1 MNAQPVESTQG
12 APPSTEPRL
21 DERALLASAQAHV
34 FRASMDAKELA
45 GPILERGAGSV
56 VWDIT
61 GKAYLDF
68 NSGQMCSALGH
79 NHPRVVEAIREA
91 SQTLIHASSSL
102 LNVNQI
108 RLAETL
114 ASTVPAPLQKS
125 FFLLSGS
132 DANEAALAVAKK
144 YTGHFEVASP
154 HTSFHGLSES
164 ARAVTFT
171 GWHQGY
177 GPYPAGTYGMLA
189 PYCYRCPVQHTF
201 PQCEFACLKA
211 SFELLD
217 AECAAPPAAVITEP
231 LFSAGGVIEPPAG
244 WLPALKRMCE
254 ARGTLLVLDEAQ
266 TGLAKLGTMW
276 AFEREGVIPD
286 VLTVSKHFGGGM
298 TISAVVTS
306 AEIEAVVAA
315 RDFVFMHSH
324 TSDPL
329 ACGAGLASLELILEE
344 KLWERAARLGDY
356 WQGHLR
362 RLAERYELIGDVRG
376 RGLIQGVE
384 LVWDRERKT
393 PAFEAGPRIAQ
404 FCLEKGLLCSVRRGG
419 SVLRF
424 VPPFTTTE
432 SQFDAAAETL
442 ERAIQAVSG
451 HHTRRRLSA

>member
-1 MNAQPVESTQG
+1 V
-12 APPSTEPRL
+12 
-21 DERALLASAQAHV
+21 DEQELLSSAQTHL
-34 FRASMDAKELA
+34 FRARMDAKELT

-56 VWDIT
+56 VWDTT

-68 NSGQMCSALGH
+68 NAGQMCSALGH
-79 NHPRVVEAIREA
+79 NHPRIVAAIQDA
-91 SQTLIHASSSL
+91 CQQLIHASSSL
-102 LNVNQI
+102 LNVKEI
-108 RLAETL
+108 RLAEKLT
-114 ASTVPAPLQKS
+114 STVPDPLQKT

-144 YTGHFEVASP
+144 YTGHYEVASP

-177 GPYPAGTYGMLA
+177 GPFAPGAFGMLA

-201 PQCEFACLKA
+201 PQCELACLKA

-231 LFSAGGVIEPPAG
+231 LFSAGGVIEPPVG

-266 TGLAKLGTMW
+266 TGLAKLGSMW

-286 VLTVSKHFGGGM
+286 ILTVSKHFGGGM

-306 AEIEAVVAA
+306 AEIEARVAA
-315 RDFVFMHSH
+315 PGFVFMHSH

-344 KLWERAARLGDY
+344 KLWERAAKLGEY
-356 WQGHLR
+356 WQGHLQ
-362 RLAERYELIGDVRG
+362 RLAKRYELIGDVRG
-376 RGLIQGVE
+376 RGLIQGLE

-393 PAFEAGPRIAQ
+393 PAYHAGPQIAQ
-404 FCLEKGLLCSVRRGG
+404 ICLQEGLLCSVRRGG

-432 SQFDAAAETL
+432 SQCDQAADTL
-442 ERAIQAVSG
+442 ERAIQRVTA
-451 HHTRRRLSA
+451 

>member
-1 MNAQPVESTQG
+1 M
-12 APPSTEPRL
+12 
-21 DERALLASAQAHV
+21 DEQELLTSAQTHL
-34 FRASMDAKELA
+34 FRASMDAKELT
-45 GPILERGAGSV
+45 GPVLERGAGSL

-79 NHPRVVEAIREA
+79 NHPRVVAAIQEA
-91 SQTLIHASSSL
+91 SQKLIHASSSL
-102 LNVNQI
+102 LNVNEI
-108 RLAETL
+108 RAETL

-144 YTGHFEVASP
+144 YTGHVEAASP

-164 ARAVTFT
+164 TRAVTFA

-177 GPYPAGTYGMLA
+177 GPYAAGNYGILA

-201 PQCEFACLKA
+201 PQCELACLKA

-217 AECAAPPAAVITEP
+217 AECAAPPAAIITEP

-254 ARGTLLVLDEAQ
+254 TRGTLLVLDEAQ

-286 VLTVSKHFGGGM
+286 VLTVSKHFGGGI

-315 RDFVFMHSH
+315 NNFVFMHSH
-324 TSDPL
+324 TADPL

-344 KLWERAARLGDY
+344 KLWERATHLGAY
-356 WQGHLR
+356 WQEHLR
-362 RLAERYELIGDVRG
+362 RLAMRYELIGDVRG
-376 RGLIQGVE
+376 RGLIQGIE
-384 LVWDRERKT
+384 LVWDRVRKT
-393 PAFEAGPRIAQ
+393 PAFEAGPQIAQ
-404 FCLEKGLLCSVRRGG
+404 MCLEQGLLCSVRRGG

-424 VPPFTTTE
+424 VPPFSTTE
-432 SQFDAAAETL
+432 GQFDHAAEIL
-442 ERAIQAVSG
+442 ERAI
-451 HHTRRRLSA
+451 RRVRA

>member
-1 MNAQPVESTQG
+1 MDPHHGREKNM
-12 APPSTEPRL
+12 
-21 DERALLASAQAHV
+21 DEQALLASAQTHL
-34 FRASMDAKELA
+34 FRSRMDAKELT
-45 GPILERGAGSV
+45 GPILERGAGSL

-79 NHPRVVEAIREA
+79 NHPRIVEAVREA

-102 LNVNQI
+102 LNVNEI

-114 ASTVPAPLQKS
+114 AATVPAPLQKS

-132 DANEAALAVAKK
+132 DANEAALAVARK
-144 YTGHFEVASP
+144 YTGRFEVASP
-154 HTSFHGLSES
+154 HTSFHGLSDA

-177 GPYPAGTYGMLA
+177 GPYPAGNYGMLA

-244 WLPALKRMCE
+244 WLPALKRACQ

-286 VLTVSKHFGGGM
+286 VLTVSKHFGGGI

-315 RDFVFMHSH
+315 RNFVFMHSH

-329 ACGAGLASLELILEE
+329 ACGAGLASLRVILED
-344 KLWERAARLGDY
+344 KLWERATQLGTY
-356 WQGHLR
+356 WQGHLQ

-376 RGLIQGVE
+376 RGLIQGIE
-384 LVWDRERKT
+384 LVGDRARKT
-393 PAFEAGPRIAQ
+393 PAYEAGPQIAQ
-404 FCLEKGLLCSVRRGG
+404 RCLEQGLLCSVRRGG

-424 VPPFTTTE
+424 VPPFSTTE
-432 SQFDAAAETL
+432 SQFDQAAEIL
-442 ERAIQAVSG
+442 ERALQGV
-451 HHTRRRLSA
+451 RV

>member
-1 MNAQPVESTQG
+1 M
-12 APPSTEPRL
+12 
-21 DERALLASAQAHV
+21 DEQELLASAQTHI
-34 FRASMDAKELA
+34 FRARMDAKELR
-45 GPILERGAGSV
+45 GPILERGSGSV
-56 VWDIT
+56 VWDVT

-79 NHPRVVEAIREA
+79 NHPRIVAAIQE
-91 SQTLIHASSSL
+91 STQKLIHASSSL
-102 LNVNQI
+102 LNVNEI

-144 YTGHFEVASP
+144 YTGRQDVASP

-177 GPYPAGTYGMLA
+177 GPYPPGTYGILA

-217 AECAAPPAAVITEP
+217 AECAAPPAAIITEP
-231 LFSAGGVIEPPAG
+231 LFSAGGVIEPPDG
-244 WLPALKRMCE
+244 WLPELKRRCE
-254 ARGTLLVLDEAQ
+254 DRGTLLVLDEAQ

-286 VLTVSKHFGGGM
+286 VLTISKHFGGGI

-315 RDFVFMHSH
+315 RHFVFMHSH

-344 KLWERAARLGDY
+344 KLWERAAQLGAY
-356 WQGHLR
+356 WRGHLQ

-376 RGLIQGVE
+376 RGLIQGLE
-384 LVWDRERKT
+384 LVWDRGRKT
-393 PAFEAGPRIAQ
+393 AAFEAGLQIAQ
-404 FCLEKGLLCSVRRGG
+404 TCLQKGLLCSVRRGG

-424 VPPFTTTE
+424 VPPFTTTT
-432 SQFDAAAETL
+432 SQFDQAAEIL
-442 ERAIQAVSG
+442 EQAIQGVRG
-451 HHTRRRLSA
+451 

>member
-1 MNAQPVESTQG
+1 MNAKSLEVT
-12 APPSTEPRL
+12 PSTPPQSAPGL
-21 DERALLASAQAHV
+21 DEQALLASAQAHI
-34 FRASMDAKELA
+34 FRASMDAKELT
-45 GPILERGAGSV
+45 GPILERGSGSV

-79 NHPRVVEAIREA
+79 NHPRIVTAIQEA
-91 SQTLIHASSSL
+91 SQKLIHASSSL
-102 LNVNQI
+102 LNVEQI
-108 RLAETL
+108 RLAATL
-114 ASTVPAPLQKS
+114 ASTVPPPLQKS

-144 YTGHFEVASP
+144 YTGRYEVASP

-164 ARAVTFT
+164 TRAVTFT

-177 GPYPAGTYGMLA
+177 GPYAPGTFGMLA

-231 LFSAGGVIEPPAG
+231 LFSAGGVIEPPVG

-254 ARGTLLVLDEAQ
+254 ARETLLVLDEAQ

-276 AFEREGVIPD
+276 AFEREGVVPD
-286 VLTVSKHFGGGM
+286 VLTISKHFGGGI

-306 AEIEAVVAA
+306 AEIEAAVAS
-315 RDFVFMHSH
+315 RQFVFMHSH
-324 TSDPL
+324 TADPL

-344 KLWERAARLGDY
+344 KLWERAAVLGEY
-356 WQGHLR
+356 WQGHLK

-393 PAFEAGPRIAQ
+393 PAFEAGPQIAQ
-404 FCLEKGLLCSVRRGG
+404 TCQEQGLFCSVRRGG

-424 VPPFTTTE
+424 VSPFTTTT
-432 SQFDAAAETL
+432 SQFDAAAEIL
-442 ERAIQAVSG
+442 EQAMQGV
-451 HHTRRRLSA
+451 RR

>member
-1 MNAQPVESTQG
+1 MSEQE
-12 APPSTEPRL
+12 
-21 DERALLASAQAHV
+21 LLSSAQTHL
-34 FRASMDAKELA
+34 FRARMDAQELT

-56 VWDIT
+56 VWDIS
-61 GKAYLDF
+61 GKPYLDF

-79 NHPRVVEAIREA
+79 NHPRIVAAIQDA
-91 SQTLIHASSSL
+91 CDKLIHASSSL
-102 LNVNQI
+102 LNVNEV

-114 ASTVPAPLQKS
+114 AATVPAPLQKS

-144 YTGHFEVASP
+144 YTGRYEVASP
-154 HTSFHGLSES
+154 HTSFHGLSQS

-177 GPYPAGTYGMLA
+177 GPYAPGAYGMLA
-189 PYCYRCPVQHTF
+189 PYCYRCPVQHTY
-201 PQCEFACLKA
+201 PQCELACLTA

-217 AECAAPPAAVITEP
+217 AECAAPPAAIITEP
-231 LFSAGGVIEPPAG
+231 LFSAGGVIEPPTG
-244 WLPALKRMCE
+244 WLPALKRLCE

-276 AFEREGVIPD
+276 AFEREAVIPD
-286 VLTVSKHFGGGM
+286 VLTISKHFGGGI

-306 AEIEAVVAA
+306 AEIEAAVAE
-315 RDFVFMHSH
+315 RGFVFMHSH

-329 ACGAGLASLELILEE
+329 ACGAGLASLEVILEE
-344 KLWERAARLGDY
+344 KLWQRAATLGAY
-356 WQGHLR
+356 WQGHLQ

-376 RGLIQGVE
+376 RGLIQGLE
-384 LVWDRERKT
+384 LVWDRARKT
-393 PAFEAGPRIAQ
+393 PAVEAGPQIAHT
-404 FCLEKGLLCSVRRGG
+404 CLERGLLCSVRRGG

-432 SQFDAAAETL
+432 SQFDQAAEIL
-442 ERAIQAVSG
+442 EQALQRVKS
-451 HHTRRRLSA
+451 

>member
-1 MNAQPVESTQG
+1 M
-12 APPSTEPRL
+12 
-21 DERALLASAQAHV
+21 DEQALLTSAQTHL
-34 FRASMDAKELA
+34 FRASMDTKEVN
-45 GPILERGAGSV
+45 GPILERGTGSM

-79 NHPRVVEAIREA
+79 NHPRVVSAIQEA
-91 SQTLIHASSSL
+91 SQKLIHASSSL
-102 LNVNQI
+102 LNVNEI

-132 DANEAALAVAKK
+132 DANEAALAVARK
-144 YTGHFEVASP
+144 YTGRFEVASP

-177 GPYPAGTYGMLA
+177 GPYAPGAYGLLA
-189 PYCYRCPVQHTF
+189 PYCYRCPVQHSF
-201 PQCEFACLKA
+201 PQCQFACLNA

-217 AECAAPPAAVITEP
+217 AECTAPPAAVITEP
-231 LFSAGGVIEPPAG
+231 LFSAGGVIEPPTG
-244 WLPALKRMCE
+244 WLPALKNMCE

-276 AFEREGVIPD
+276 ACEREGVIPD
-286 VLTVSKHFGGGM
+286 VLTVSKHFGGGV

-315 RDFVFMHSH
+315 RNFVFMHSH
-324 TSDPL
+324 TADPL
-329 ACGAGLASLELILEE
+329 ACGAALASLEVILEG
-344 KLWERAARLGDY
+344 KLWESARRLGEY
-356 WQGHLR
+356 WQGYLR
-362 RLAERYELIGDVRG
+362 RLAEHYEVIGDVRG
-376 RGLIQGVE
+376 RGLIQGIE

-393 PAFEAGPRIAQ
+393 PAFEAGPQIAQ
-404 FCLEKGLLCSVRRGG
+404 SCLEQGLLCSVRRGG

-424 VPPFTTTE
+424 VPPFSTTE
-432 SQFDAAAETL
+432 SQFDHAAEIL
-442 ERAIQAVSG
+442 ERAIQQVRA
-451 HHTRRRLSA
+451 

>member
-12 APPSTEPRL
+12 PQPSPEPRL

-34 FRASMDAKELA
+34 FRASMDATDLT
-45 GPILERGAGSV
+45 GPILERGAGSL

-102 LNVNQI
+102 LNVKQI

-144 YTGHFEVASP
+144 YTGRFEVASP

-164 ARAVTFT
+164 ARAVTFS

-231 LFSAGGVIEPPAG
+231 LFSAGGVIEPPTG
-244 WLPALKRMCE
+244 WLPTLKRMCE

-306 AEIEAVVAA
+306 AEIEAAVAA
-315 RDFVFMHSH
+315 RNFVFMHSH
-324 TSDPL
+324 TADPL

-344 KLWERAARLGDY
+344 QLWERAARLGDY

-393 PAFEAGPRIAQ
+393 PAFEAGPQIAQ
-404 FCLEKGLLCSVRRGG
+404 RCLEKGLLCSVRRGG

-432 SQFDAAAETL
+432 SQFDAAAEIL
-442 ERAIQAVSG
+442 EGTIQAVSG
-451 HHTRRRLSA
+451 QHTRHRSSA

>member
-1 MNAQPVESTQG
+1 MNAKSLEVTPGTPPQS
-12 APPSTEPRL
+12 APGL
-21 DERALLASAQAHV
+21 DEQALLASAQAHI
-34 FRASMDAKELA
+34 FRASMDAKELT
-45 GPILERGAGSV
+45 GPILERGSGSV

-79 NHPRVVEAIREA
+79 NHPRIVTAIQEA
-91 SQTLIHASSSL
+91 SQKLIHASSSL
-102 LNVNQI
+102 LNVEQI
-108 RLAETL
+108 RLAATL
-114 ASTVPAPLQKS
+114 ASTVPPPLQKS

-144 YTGHFEVASP
+144 YTGRYEVASP

-164 ARAVTFT
+164 TRAVTFT

-177 GPYPAGTYGMLA
+177 GPYTPGTFGMLA

-231 LFSAGGVIEPPAG
+231 LFSAGGVIEPPVG

-254 ARGTLLVLDEAQ
+254 ARETLLVLDEAQ

-276 AFEREGVIPD
+276 AFEREGVVPD
-286 VLTVSKHFGGGM
+286 VLTISKHFGGGI

-306 AEIEAVVAA
+306 AEIEAAVAS
-315 RDFVFMHSH
+315 RQFVFMHSH
-324 TSDPL
+324 TADPL

-344 KLWERAARLGDY
+344 KLWERAAVLGEY
-356 WQGHLR
+356 WQGHLK

-393 PAFEAGPRIAQ
+393 PAFEAGPQIAQ
-404 FCLEKGLLCSVRRGG
+404 TCQEQGLFCSVRRGG

-424 VPPFTTTE
+424 VPPFTTTT
-432 SQFDAAAETL
+432 SQFDAAAEIL
-442 ERAIQAVSG
+442 EQAMQGV
-451 HHTRRRLSA
+451 RR

>member
-1 MNAQPVESTQG
+1 MKVQALEATQETPPPI
-12 APPSTEPRL
+12 APGL
-21 DERALLASAQAHV
+21 DEQALLASAQAHI
-34 FRASMDAKELA
+34 FRASMDAKEVT

-56 VWDIT
+56 VWDVT

-79 NHPRVVEAIREA
+79 NHPRIVAAIQEA
-91 SQTLIHASSSL
+91 SQKLIHASSSL

-108 RLAETL
+108 RLAATL
-114 ASTVPAPLQKS
+114 AATVPPPLQKT

-144 YTGHFEVASP
+144 YTGRYEVASP

-177 GPYPAGTYGMLA
+177 GPYAPGTFGMLA

-217 AECAAPPAAVITEP
+217 AECAAPPAAIITEP
-231 LFSAGGVIEPPAG
+231 LFSAGGVIEPPVG
-244 WLPALKRMCE
+244 WLPALKRQCE

-286 VLTVSKHFGGGM
+286 VLTVSKHFGGGI

-306 AEIEAVVAA
+306 AAIEAAVAA
-315 RDFVFMHSH
+315 RQFVFMHSH
-324 TSDPL
+324 TADPL

-344 KLWERAARLGDY
+344 KLWERAAALGEY
-356 WQGHLR
+356 WQGHLK

-376 RGLIQGVE
+376 RGLIQGIE

-393 PAFEAGPRIAQ
+393 PAFEAGPQIAQ
-404 FCLEKGLLCSVRRGG
+404 TCQEQGLFCSVRRGG

-424 VPPFTTTE
+424 VPPLTTTP
-432 SQFDAAAETL
+432 SQFDAAAEIL
-442 ERAIQAVSG
+442 ERAIQKV
-451 HHTRRRLSA
+451 RR

>member
-1 MNAQPVESTQG
+1 M
-12 APPSTEPRL
+12 
-21 DERALLASAQAHV
+21 DEQELLTSAQTHL
-34 FRASMDAKELA
+34 FRASMDAKELT
-45 GPILERGAGSV
+45 GPVLERGAGSL

-79 NHPRVVEAIREA
+79 NHPRVVAAIQEA
-91 SQTLIHASSSL
+91 SQKLIHASSSL
-102 LNVNQI
+102 LNVNEI
-108 RLAETL
+108 RAETL

-144 YTGHFEVASP
+144 YTGHVEAASP

-164 ARAVTFT
+164 TRAVTFA

-177 GPYPAGTYGMLA
+177 GPYAAGNYGILA

-201 PQCEFACLKA
+201 PQCELACLKA

-217 AECAAPPAAVITEP
+217 AECAAPPAAIITEP

-254 ARGTLLVLDEAQ
+254 TRGTLLVLDEAQ

-286 VLTVSKHFGGGM
+286 VLTVSKHFGGGI

-315 RDFVFMHSH
+315 HNFVFMHSH
-324 TSDPL
+324 TADPL

-344 KLWERAARLGDY
+344 KLWERATHLGAY
-356 WQGHLR
+356 WQEHLR
-362 RLAERYELIGDVRG
+362 RLAMRYELIGDVRG
-376 RGLIQGVE
+376 RGLIQGIE
-384 LVWDRERKT
+384 LVWDRVRKT
-393 PAFEAGPRIAQ
+393 PAFEAGPQIAQ
-404 FCLEKGLLCSVRRGG
+404 MCLEQGLLCSVRRGG

-424 VPPFTTTE
+424 VPPFSTTE
-432 SQFDAAAETL
+432 GQFDHAAEIL
-442 ERAIQAVSG
+442 ERAI
-451 HHTRRRLSA
+451 RRVRA

>member
-1 MNAQPVESTQG
+1 V
-12 APPSTEPRL
+12 
-21 DERALLASAQAHV
+21 DEQELLSSAQTHL
-34 FRASMDAKELA
+34 FRARMDAKELT

-56 VWDIT
+56 VWDTT

-68 NSGQMCSALGH
+68 NAGQMCSALGH
-79 NHPRVVEAIREA
+79 NHPRIVAAIQDA
-91 SQTLIHASSSL
+91 CQQLIHASSSL
-102 LNVNQI
+102 LNVKEI
-108 RLAETL
+108 RLAEKLT
-114 ASTVPAPLQKS
+114 STVPDPLQKT

-144 YTGHFEVASP
+144 YTGHYEVASP

-177 GPYPAGTYGMLA
+177 GPFAPGAFGMLA

-201 PQCEFACLKA
+201 PQCELACLKA

-231 LFSAGGVIEPPAG
+231 LFSAGGVIEPPVG

-266 TGLAKLGTMW
+266 TGLAKLGSMW

-286 VLTVSKHFGGGM
+286 ILTVSKHFGGGM

-306 AEIEAVVAA
+306 AEIEARVAA
-315 RDFVFMHSH
+315 QGFVFMHSH

-344 KLWERAARLGDY
+344 KLWERAAKLGEY
-356 WQGHLR
+356 WQGHLQ
-362 RLAERYELIGDVRG
+362 RLAKRYELIGDVRG
-376 RGLIQGVE
+376 RGLIQGLE

-393 PAFEAGPRIAQ
+393 PAYDAGPQIAQ
-404 FCLEKGLLCSVRRGG
+404 ICLQEGLLCSVRRGG

-432 SQFDAAAETL
+432 SQCDQAADTL
-442 ERAIQAVSG
+442 ERAIQRVTA
-451 HHTRRRLSA
+451 

>member
-1 MNAQPVESTQG
+1 M
-12 APPSTEPRL
+12 
-21 DERALLASAQAHV
+21 DEQELLTSAQTHL
-34 FRASMDAKELA
+34 FRASMDAKELT
-45 GPILERGAGSV
+45 GPVLERGAGSL

-79 NHPRVVEAIREA
+79 NHPRVVAAIQEA
-91 SQTLIHASSSL
+91 SQKLIHASSSL
-102 LNVNQI
+102 LNVNEI

-144 YTGHFEVASP
+144 YTGHVEVASP

-164 ARAVTFT
+164 TRAVTFA

-177 GPYPAGTYGMLA
+177 GPYAAGNYGILA

-201 PQCEFACLKA
+201 PQCELACLKA

-217 AECAAPPAAVITEP
+217 AECAAPPAAIITEP

-254 ARGTLLVLDEAQ
+254 TRGTLLVLDEAQ

-286 VLTVSKHFGGGM
+286 VLTVSKHFGGGI

-306 AEIEAVVAA
+306 AEIEAVVSAHN
-315 RDFVFMHSH
+315 FVFMHSH
-324 TSDPL
+324 TADPL

-344 KLWERAARLGDY
+344 KLWERATHLGVY
-356 WQGHLR
+356 WQEHLR
-362 RLAERYELIGDVRG
+362 RLAMRYELIGDVRG
-376 RGLIQGVE
+376 RGLIQGIE
-384 LVWDRERKT
+384 LVWDRVRKT
-393 PAFEAGPRIAQ
+393 PAFEAGPQIAQ
-404 FCLEKGLLCSVRRGG
+404 MCLEQGLLCSVRRGG

-424 VPPFTTTE
+424 VPPFSTTE
-432 SQFDAAAETL
+432 GQFDHAAEIL
-442 ERAIQAVSG
+442 ERAI
-451 HHTRRRLSA
+451 RRVRA

>member
-12 APPSTEPRL
+12 TSPSTEPRL

-34 FRASMDAKELA
+34 FRASMDAKELT

-79 NHPRVVEAIREA
+79 NHPRIVEAIREA

-102 LNVNQI
+102 LNVKQI

-114 ASTVPAPLQKS
+114 ASTVPVPLQKS

-144 YTGHFEVASP
+144 YTGRFEVASP
-154 HTSFHGLSES
+154 HTSFHGLSDS

-244 WLPALKRMCE
+244 WLPTLKRMCE

-266 TGLAKLGTMW
+266 TGLAKLGTVW
-276 AFEREGVIPD
+276 AFEREGVVPD

-306 AEIEAVVAA
+306 AEIEAAVAA
-315 RDFVFMHSH
+315 RNFVFMHSH
-324 TSDPL
+324 TADPL

-344 KLWERAARLGDY
+344 KLWERAAQLGDY

-404 FCLEKGLLCSVRRGG
+404 LCLEQGLLCSVRRGG

-442 ERAIQAVSG
+442 EGAIRAVSG
-451 HHTRRRLSA
+451 QHTRHRSPA

>member
-1 MNAQPVESTQG
+1 M
-12 APPSTEPRL
+12 
-21 DERALLASAQAHV
+21 DEQDLLTSAQTHL
-34 FRASMDAKELA
+34 FRASMDAKELT
-45 GPILERGAGSV
+45 GPILERGAGST

-79 NHPRVVEAIREA
+79 NHPRIVAAIQDA
-91 SQTLIHASSSL
+91 SRKLIHASSSL
-102 LNVNQI
+102 LNVNAI
-108 RLAETL
+108 HLAETL
-114 ASTVPAPLQKS
+114 ASTVPDPLQKS

-144 YTGHFEVASP
+144 YTGRFEVASP

-164 ARAVTFT
+164 TRAVTFT

-177 GPYPAGTYGMLA
+177 GPYPAGSYGILA

-201 PQCEFACLKA
+201 PQCELACLHA

-217 AECAAPPAAVITEP
+217 AECTAPPAAIITEP
-231 LFSAGGVIEPPAG
+231 LFSAGGVIEPPVG

-286 VLTVSKHFGGGM
+286 VLTVSKHFGGGI

-315 RDFVFMHSH
+315 RNFVFMHSH
-324 TSDPL
+324 TADPL
-329 ACGAGLASLELILEE
+329 ACGAGLASLEVILEE
-344 KLWERAARLGDY
+344 KLWERAAWLGAY

-376 RGLIQGVE
+376 RGLIQGIE
-384 LVWDRERKT
+384 LVWDREHKT
-393 PAFEAGPRIAQ
+393 PAFEAGPQIAQ
-404 FCLEKGLLCSVRRGG
+404 TCLEQGLLCSVRRGG

-432 SQFDAAAETL
+432 SQFDHAAEVL
-442 ERAIQAVSG
+442 EQAIQGV
-451 HHTRRRLSA
+451 RR

>member
-1 MNAQPVESTQG
+1 V
-12 APPSTEPRL
+12 
-21 DERALLASAQAHV
+21 DEQELLSSAQTHL
-34 FRASMDAKELA
+34 FRARMDAKELT

-56 VWDIT
+56 VWDTT

-68 NSGQMCSALGH
+68 NAGQMCSALGH
-79 NHPRVVEAIREA
+79 NHPRIVAAIQDA
-91 SQTLIHASSSL
+91 CQQLIHASSSL
-102 LNVNQI
+102 LNVKEI
-108 RLAETL
+108 RLAEKLT
-114 ASTVPAPLQKS
+114 STVPDPLQKT

-144 YTGHFEVASP
+144 YTGHYEVASP

-177 GPYPAGTYGMLA
+177 GPFAPGAFGMLA

-201 PQCEFACLKA
+201 PQCELACLKA

-231 LFSAGGVIEPPAG
+231 LFSAGGVIEPPVG

-266 TGLAKLGTMW
+266 TGLAKLGSMW

-286 VLTVSKHFGGGM
+286 ILTVSKHFGGGM

-306 AEIEAVVAA
+306 AEIEARVAA
-315 RDFVFMHSH
+315 PGFVFMHSH

-344 KLWERAARLGDY
+344 KLWERAAKLGEY
-356 WQGHLR
+356 WQGHLQ
-362 RLAERYELIGDVRG
+362 RLAKRYELIGDVRG
-376 RGLIQGVE
+376 RGLIQGLE

-393 PAFEAGPRIAQ
+393 PAYDAGPQIAQ
-404 FCLEKGLLCSVRRGG
+404 ICLQEGLLCSVRRGG

-432 SQFDAAAETL
+432 SQCDQAADTL
-442 ERAIQAVSG
+442 ERAIQRVTA
-451 HHTRRRLSA
+451 

>member
-1 MNAQPVESTQG
+1 M
-12 APPSTEPRL
+12 
-21 DERALLASAQAHV
+21 DEQELLASAQMHI
-34 FRASMDAKELA
+34 FRARMDAKELT
-45 GPILERGAGSV
+45 GLILERGSGSV

-79 NHPRVVEAIREA
+79 NHPRIVAAIREA
-91 SQTLIHASSSL
+91 SQKLIHASSSL
-102 LNVNQI
+102 LNVNEI
-108 RLAETL
+108 RLAEKL
-114 ASTVPAPLQKS
+114 ASTVPHPLQKS
-125 FFLLSGS
+125 CFLLSGS

-144 YTGHFEVASP
+144 YTGRYEVASP

-164 ARAVTFT
+164 TRAVTFS

-177 GPYPAGTYGMLA
+177 GPYPPGTYGLLA

-217 AECAAPPAAVITEP
+217 AECAAPPAAIITEP
-231 LFSAGGVIEPPAG
+231 LFSAGGVIEPPDG
-244 WLPALKRMCE
+244 WLPELKRRCQE
-254 ARGTLLVLDEAQ
+254 RGTLLVLDEAQ

-286 VLTVSKHFGGGM
+286 VLTISKHFGGGI
-298 TISAVVTS
+298 TISAMVTS
-306 AEIEAVVAA
+306 AEIEAVVAS
-315 RDFVFMHSH
+315 RNFVFMHSH

-344 KLWERAARLGDY
+344 KLWERAAQLGAY
-356 WQGHLR
+356 WRGHLQ

-376 RGLIQGVE
+376 RGLIQGIE
-384 LVWDRERKT
+384 LVWDRGRKT
-393 PAFEAGPRIAQ
+393 PAVEAGLQIAQ
-404 FCLEKGLLCSVRRGG
+404 VCLQKGLLCSVRRGG

-424 VPPFTTTE
+424 VPPFTTTT
-432 SQFDAAAETL
+432 SQFDQAAEIL
-442 ERAIQAVSG
+442 EQAIQGVRCSG
-451 HHTRRRLSA
+451 YS